1 MDVRSYA
8 NGNSKEGKQL
18 LFIVLLAGGVITI
31 LNYVN
36 NRKKTKLEIEK
47 LNIEIE
53 QMEEQNKKQH
63 PNG

>member
-1 MDVRSYA
+1 MDVRNYA
-8 NGNSKEGKQL
+8 DGKTKQGQQL
-18 LFIVLLAGGVITI
+18 LFIVLVAGGLITI

-47 LNIEIE
+47 LNMEISK
-53 QMEEQNKKQH
+53 MEADNKRQH